1 MQQAPE
7 VMFRGVRRSKGLTED
22 IGRRLEKLETFYDPI
37 IGCRVQI
44 SLAERRHNSGNRYR
58 VRLDLGVP
66 GGHIVVSHDASHR
79 PDARRAGARRM
90 TRQLETEADH
100 RYVRVAI
107 RETFDIARRQLQDF
121 ARRQRGAVKSHAGT
135 PAGRIP

>member
-1 MQQAPE
+1 MQQPPE
-7 VMFRGVRRSKGLTED
+7 VTFRGVRRSDGLTAD
-22 IGRRLEKLETFYDPI
+22 IERRLAKLETFYQPI
-37 IGCRVQI
+37 IGCRVQL

-79 PDARRAGARRM
+79 PEARRNGTGRL

-100 RYVRVAI
+100 RFARVAI

-121 ARRQRGAVKSHAGT
+121 ARRQRGAVKART
-135 PAGRIP
+135 GRP